1 MQRMFLIPEDFYN
14 SLLEK
19 NEQGDGTAIGLIKNR
34 LQNAVAN
41 NERMDPDSQAI
52 NYEQNLKR
60 FNKLLKEK
68 EEKPINVN
76 VKNFSENLGVNNSRI
91 VLRKRVRRKIGK
103 KRHIPIKIE
112 EEDVEEDG
120 GGEEEYQSAES
131 DGDPKEQAMDY
142 LRENANILGVLEDGR
157 LARKIGNDY
166 PLITSNVEEIVNHI
180 IRNRG
185 MRTKKLP
192 TGYDEFIKR
201 INDHPIL
208 QQILFPESTSKQ
220 KGSGVFCFKPSLWK
234 IPSF

>member
-1 MQRMFLIPEDFYN
+1 MFLIPEDFYN
-14 SLLEK
+14 SLLKK

-103 KRHIPIKIE
+103 KRC
-112 EEDVEEDG
+112 VV
-120 GGEEEYQSAES
+120 Y
-131 DGDPKEQAMDY
+131 
-142 LRENANILGVLEDGR
+142 GR
-157 LARKIGNDY
+157 Q
-166 PLITSNVEEIVNHI
+166 PLKCLV
-180 IRNRG
+180 
-185 MRTKKLP
+185 
-192 TGYDEFIKR
+192 
-201 INDHPIL
+201 
-208 QQILFPESTSKQ
+208 
-220 KGSGVFCFKPSLWK
+220 
-234 IPSF
+234 